1 MTDITESAINAVAH
15 LARTG
20 DRAHILPVENDRT
33 ILVAPVDKTITD
45 ITDKIRADAER
56 PRHRSGTV
64 VLQEMN
70 SFISF
75 VRRMAV
81 RPQTVLFG
89 DTEKNRIEAI
99 FDHHDPIAVPSPESS
114 DGTTAGDEWNVDDP
128 FPDWGRYR
136 ASYAFPLSKT
146 WQAWRG
152 ANLKAQTQEQ
162 LAIFLE
168 ENLVDVLPAS
178 EMDQDPQIKQAVD
191 QLGLKVADPL
201 RLLELSR
208 NFRIVTNE
216 TASEALALS
225 SGETELHY
233 RSEQRGVDNAGT
245 KIVVPTAF
253 LVALPVFEGGAMYR
267 LLVRLRTRRIDGAHS
282 FIFDIYRLE
291 RTQEKAFADE
301 CRDIAVRAD
310 VPLFFGVPPTPA
322 AP

>member
-1 MTDITESAINAVAH
+1 MGGPA
-15 LARTG
+15 
-20 DRAHILPVENDRT
+20 
-33 ILVAPVDKTITD
+33 
-45 ITDKIRADAER
+45 
-56 PRHRSGTV
+56 
-64 VLQEMN
+64 
-70 SFISF
+70 
-75 VRRMAV
+75 
-81 RPQTVLFG
+81 
-89 DTEKNRIEAI
+89 
-99 FDHHDPIAVPSPESS
+99 
-114 DGTTAGDEWNVDDP
+114 
-128 FPDWGRYR
+128 PDWGRYR

-267 LLVRLRTRRIDGAHS
+267 LLVRLRTRRMDGGHR

-301 CRDIAVRAD
+301 CRDIAARAD
-310 VPLFFGVPPTPA
+310 VPLFFGVPPAPA